1 MSFGEQRMAGE
12 GRCGTCHVCFERMSV
27 LLQDDD
33 GAEGNRVRRS
43 FPDRAHRH
51 LQGARRA
58 FLSGSRALLDRMAGP
73 SKTSTRPAALADP
86 RHQLWRSL
94 GDIKR
99 GHDSRELLSFAGVQR
114 IPSWIVKP
122 RAMPVSAARGE
133 GMRLVVRTAPPCQL
147 EIPERPVVALER
159 GAQYCGRS
167 AGRPSW
173 GGYCW
178 GGYSL
183 TSAMA
188 RNRQSARS
196 AAGAPERRPRKNRRL
211 YLARN

>member
-33 GAEGNRVRRS
+33 GAAGNRVRRS

-86 RHQLWRSL
+86 RHQLRRSL

-133 GMRLVVRTAPPCQL
+133 GIFAAGGQDSATMSVGNPGAP
-147 EIPERPVVALER
+147 R
-159 GAQYCGRS
+159 GRS
-167 AGRPSW
+167 RTGRAILREISRPPKLGRVLLGWVFFDFRDGAKPLVSPIRCGCAGTAS
-173 GGYCW
+173 
-178 GGYSL
+178 
-183 TSAMA
+183 
-188 RNRQSARS
+188 
-196 AAGAPERRPRKNRRL
+196 
-211 YLARN
+211 